1 MKIQQILGILCIGL
15 SIVMIVKLPN
25 KDVDILTCDSSFT
38 FKGCKVDRF
47 SWRGEERVLI
57 STTDLRK
64 AGVERRKYKNQKSV
78 TYLLM
83 LYTDNE
89 SFPVSYNGAIEEK
102 ENLADR
108 VNSFIENPQDAGF
121 SEKIEQ
127 THWGKWLVAP
137 IVAVLGMMGVV
148 NKQKL

>member
-1 MKIQQILGILCIGL
+1 MRIQQILGTLCIGL
-15 SIVMIVKLPN
+15 SIIMVVKLPK
-25 KDVDILTCDSSFT
+25 KDIDILTCNSSLT

-64 AGVERRKYKNQKSV
+64 AEVERRKYKNQKSV

-83 LYTDNE
+83 LYTDKE
-89 SFPVSYNGAIEEK
+89 SFPVSYNGTIEEK
-102 ENLADR
+102 ENLATR
-108 VNSFIENPQDAGF
+108 INSFIENPQDAGF
-121 SEKIEQ
+121 SGKIEK
-127 THWGKWLVAP
+127 THWTKWFGASV
-137 IVAVLGMMGVV
+137 VAVLGIMGVV